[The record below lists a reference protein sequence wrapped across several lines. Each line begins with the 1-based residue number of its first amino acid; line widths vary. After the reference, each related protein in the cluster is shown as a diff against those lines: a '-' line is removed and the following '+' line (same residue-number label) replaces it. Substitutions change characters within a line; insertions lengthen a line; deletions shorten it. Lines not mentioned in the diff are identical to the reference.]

1 MNRPPEPPG
10 GPRADLHAHTHFSD
24 GALSPEALVALA
36 LERGLAAL
44 AITDHD
50 TIEALEP
57 AREAAR
63 DSIELVPGIELSSAL
78 QGLELHLLGYFLD
91 PAHEPL
97 RERLARFRAER
108 MGRAMAMVERLRE
121 LGAPVDPDELVAA
134 AGPGVIGRPH
144 LADALLKAGH
154 AETLDDAFRRYLG
167 RHGQAFIPR
176 PAFHPEEAI
185 ALIHSAGGV
194 SVLAHPGALVPDGV
208 IEELAAEGLRGIE
221 VWHPQHNATAV
232 RRFRALAAKLGLIE
246 TGGSDFHAP
255 GRSTNLGDVSVP
267 ASVLVRLK
275 EAAGV
280 PE

>member
-1 MNRPPEPPG
+1 MDRPPAPPG
-10 GPRADLHAHTHFSD
+10 GRRVDLHAHTHFSD

-36 LERGLAAL
+36 LERELAAL

-50 TIEALEP
+50 TVEALGP

-63 DSIELVPGIELSSAL
+63 DAIELVPGIELSSAL
-78 QGLELHLLGYFLD
+78 GGLELHLLGYFLD
-91 PAHEPL
+91 PAYEPL
-97 RERLARFRAER
+97 RERLVRFRAER
-108 MGRAMAMVERLRE
+108 MGRAMAIVERLRE
-121 LGAPVDPDELVAA
+121 LGAPVDPDEVVAA

-194 SVLAHPGALVPDGV
+194 SVSFNWRRTRKLSLARWSSRPS
-208 IEELAAEGLRGIE
+208 R
-221 VWHPQHNATAV
+221 NATVTSKPGQCPAPTFSASGLWPGFNASTRCSMMSSPATV
-232 RRFRALAAKLGLIE
+232 TSASGAASRE
-246 TGGSDFHAP
+246 
-255 GRSTNLGDVSVP
+255 
-267 ASVLVRLK
+267 
-275 EAAGV
+275 
-280 PE
+280 